1 MQSGAF
7 CTDATDRNSSISQT
21 LIGIVCTQLQT
32 ILGARGKHT
41 IGFADTARDEV
52 IDHYAK
58 VSLRTIDDDFA
69 ALTRQSRSIQAR
81 KKPLRRGLF
90 ITCGAIDLAGQK
102 QTTQS
107 FCLQRRR
114 QLTRVDVVVFDRI
127 SRTNEARTLQS
138 WNRRDQSVLHVFRKR
153 RGNSIRIDRV
163 IVETFW
169 LQKYLVP
176 VPLAELH
183 NFVFDCRTITR

>member
-52 IDHYAK
+52 IDHHAK

-90 ITCGAIDLAGQK
+90 ITCGAIDLTGQK
-102 QTTQS
+102 
-107 FCLQRRR
+107 
-114 QLTRVDVVVFDRI
+114 
-127 SRTNEARTLQS
+127 
-138 WNRRDQSVLHVFRKR
+138 
-153 RGNSIRIDRV
+153 
-163 IVETFW
+163 
-169 LQKYLVP
+169 
-176 VPLAELH
+176 
-183 NFVFDCRTITR
+183 